1 MLDLCMNTNFYL
13 SIQSHPQL
21 STWRVL
27 KVHKDLF
34 APSLPWSHTMLGLS
48 MPAIDGCRP
57 FILIPCHLALHV
69 SPQKGMQQLYN
80 SLSHIQMHSTLTRG
94 HGKTIFGDKHQR
106 VQYNTLG
113 VRPNRVGMGVIDFDP
128 WAETIGRN
136 HCHNVMTMVRWAE
149 LLFESF
155 SPDEVIKHIKS
166 AKDVVPFTTMHD
178 PPITDLD
185 HDVSTRAIP
194 PAKYFGGVA
203 FGCNVFLRCHTD
215 DDFTLSIAHIL
226 LDGRDCYDLDDEIVV
241 YFCYPMLGISV
252 PMRPGDFLLFN
263 AKIPHCILTRRFAEH
278 KIMCISLFLK
288 TLVVGGNNNSIPTTD
303 AQDLLCAKYRD
314 MVGLKQI

>member
-1 MLDLCMNTNFYL
+1 MFPIAPLLNQRWAVVFMNMLDLCMNTNFYL

-21 STWRVL
+21 STWSVL

-128 WAETIGRN
+128 WAEMI
-136 HCHNVMTMVRWAE
+136 
-149 LLFESF
+149 
-155 SPDEVIKHIKS
+155 
-166 AKDVVPFTTMHD
+166 
-178 PPITDLD
+178 
-185 HDVSTRAIP
+185 
-194 PAKYFGGVA
+194 
-203 FGCNVFLRCHTD
+203 GCNHWHTMLWWW
-215 DDFTLSIAHIL
+215 FVGQSYYSNHLLPTRFFSISNLQRI
-226 LDGRDCYDLDDEIVV
+226 
-241 YFCYPMLGISV
+241 
-252 PMRPGDFLLFN
+252 
-263 AKIPHCILTRRFAEH
+263 
-278 KIMCISLFLK
+278 
-288 TLVVGGNNNSIPTTD
+288 
-303 AQDLLCAKYRD
+303 
-314 MVGLKQI
+314 